1 MLFFLAVTLLA
12 FAIVALLLAERGRK
26 ASGLPRGRVVYSDTR
41 GWSPVEAPLYDAVTG
56 LAGRPDY
63 LVQQGE
69 QVIPVEVKSSRS
81 PASPYE
87 SHIFQ
92 LAAYCRLVQAEY
104 GRRPAYGLLHY
115 QERTFAVDYT
125 PELEQS
131 LIDLLVEMKRDE
143 HKKDVPR
150 SHEQA
155 GRCAKCGYRNTC
167 DQRLTSN
174 Y

>member
-26 ASGLPRGRVVYSDTR
+26 ASGLPQGRVVYSDTR
-41 GWSPVEAPLYDAVTG
+41 GWSPVETPLYDAVTG

-69 QVIPVEVKSSRS
+69 QVIPVEVKSSHS

-125 PELEQS
+125 PQLEAALLEL
-131 LIDLLVEMKRDE
+131 LDEMRGCPASGE
-143 HKKDVPR
+143 ASR
-150 SHEQA
+150 SHELPA
-155 GRCAKCGYRNTC
+155 RCSGCGYHSIC
-167 DQRLTSN
+167 DQKLK
-174 Y
+174 

>member
-41 GWSPVEAPLYDAVTG
+41 GWSPVEAPLFDAVTG

-125 PELEQS
+125 PQLEAALLEL
-131 LIDLLVEMKRDE
+131 LDEMRGCLASGE
-143 HKKDVPR
+143 ASR
-150 SHEQA
+150 SHELPA
-155 GRCAKCGYRNTC
+155 RCSGCGYRSIC
-167 DQRLTSN
+167 DQKLK
-174 Y
+174 